1 MKAPAPLVP
10 HSIEGA
16 RVSVTHVTQDSERPV
31 RTFAQSGTRKR
42 IHDHASKS
50 PSSLRRRQGRN
61 DIVGSPGLPRNGEA
75 LHHRRQ
81 CIENFECSARCYSIR
96 TINLSGG
103 QSLFPTTKGC
113 PARGWRGAACGGR
126 LRFRRKHHSC
136 GGERNQFLVSTVR
149 WSANLPAMSG
159 GEVHRDAMDRIN
171 LQIDCPTCG
180 GTGLGIVL
188 KRVTA
193 PYRSGP
199 SVIGSRSRTP
209 IARRF
214 SGRARGGG
222 GGCTRTRYRDL
233 EPDRRIIFD
242 ARAWLAAAARFGV
255 RRDFI
260 CGTFFFPSKFFEIFV
275 AFCPLSMTMP
285 VAIGSLRPVLR
296 LDEV

>member
-1 MKAPAPLVP
+1 MKAPTPLVP

-113 PARGWRGAACGGR
+113 PARGWRGAACGG
-126 LRFRRKHHSC
+126 
-136 GGERNQFLVSTVR
+136 
-149 WSANLPAMSG
+149 
-159 GEVHRDAMDRIN
+159 
-171 LQIDCPTCG
+171 
-180 GTGLGIVL
+180 
-188 KRVTA
+188 
-193 PYRSGP
+193 
-199 SVIGSRSRTP
+199 
-209 IARRF
+209 
-214 SGRARGGG
+214 

-260 CGTFFFPSKFFEIFV
+260 
-275 AFCPLSMTMP
+275 
-285 VAIGSLRPVLR
+285 
-296 LDEV
+296 